1 MWRTAEKRF
10 VRHVCLR
17 NPFPPFLFGIPSIQ
31 SLPEV
36 WGSWEQKNVPSALRY
51 SWIMPSPSL
60 QLQKK
65 TCVAQRSNLKG
76 LATELWSP
84 RCVTQL
90 QYSDCALGCSM
101 WLLETNEQLI
111 VEIELLA
118 AVGWKFGGQP
128 FSCPHSQNVTHCRKQ
143 ICSTC
148 LSKESI
154 PAIPFWNSKH
164 PIPTRSLRF
173 LRAAAS
179 SELWLHHAHAFVA
192 GEGKHLS
199 HAEKQ
204 RVWSRSCGLQ
214 DLLQCGDCALSCA
227 MRLLQTNEHL
237 SRWSF

>member
-17 NPFPPFLFGIPSIQ
+17 NPFPPFLFGKPSIQ
-31 SLPEV
+31 SLPEA
-36 WGSWEQKNVPSALRY
+36 WGSREPQYVPPALRY
-51 SWIMPSPSL
+51 SWIMPSLRCRRRRLFSRRE
-60 QLQKK
+60 
-65 TCVAQRSNLKG
+65 AKG

-128 FSCPHSQNVTHCRKQ
+128 FSCPHSQNVTHWRKQ

-173 LRAAAS
+173 LRAEERAIS
-179 SELWLHHAHAFVA
+179 S
-192 GEGKHLS
+192 
-199 HAEKQ
+199 
-204 RVWSRSCGLQ
+204 
-214 DLLQCGDCALSCA
+214 AL
-227 MRLLQTNEHL
+227 
-237 SRWSF
+237 